1 MDAVSTVAS
10 IFSVISN
17 IITAVSP
24 GLLSAVETIS
34 AIDAQ
39 SRVYIQLYGRVGA
52 LLPLLCSSDAWQLVK
67 KTLET
72 DDDEILLNFVSAQI
86 AQANMV
92 AVTVG
97 RLSDQVL
104 KISDHGVF

>member
-1 MDAVSTVAS
+1 MEAIS
-10 IFSVISN
+10 IVTSILSVISN
-17 IITAVSP
+17 IITAISP
-24 GLLSAVETIS
+24 GLLSTVETIS

-72 DDDEILLNFVSAQI
+72 DDDKILLDFVSAQI

-104 KISDHGVF
+104 NIIDHGVW